1 MKIAI
6 VHDWLT
12 GMRGGERC
20 LEVFCDLFPQADLF
34 SLLHIPGSISE
45 KIEQHSIS
53 TSFLQKFPKIKSHYR
68 YYLPIMPLAV
78 KGWDFKGY
86 DLILSSSHCVA
97 KGIKVPPE
105 IPHLCYCF
113 TPMRYVWDQ
122 FENYFS
128 KEKAKTSVRW
138 VMKGLR
144 PWLRQ
149 WDVNTNTNV
158 SQFVAISKFVQKRIE
173 SFYKRESTVLYPPVD
188 TTFFSPQGN
197 SKKDFYLMVSA
208 FAPYKRVDL
217 AIKAFNELGIPLVVI
232 GDGQE
237 AESLKKIA
245 NPNIKFLGW
254 VSDEELRTYYEQCR
268 AIIFPAEED
277 FGIVPLEAQAMGS
290 PVICYGKGGV
300 LETVIPNQ
308 SSWCSET
315 EIPLEKTSLPTG
327 IYFYSQNEHAII
339 HAVKHFET
347 VESSFC
353 SQTLRKHAL
362 QFDKKIFSQKF
373 NTLIKE
379 RFKEAYAKEI

>member
-12 GMRGGERC
+12 GMRGGEKC

-45 KIEQHSIS
+45 KIEQHSIN

-68 YYLPIMPLAV
+68 YYLPIMPFAV
-78 KGWDFKGY
+78 RGWDFKGY

-97 KGIKVPPE
+97 KGIIVPPE

-138 VMKGLR
+138 IMKGLR

-149 WDVNTNTNV
+149 WDVGANKNV
-158 SQFVAISKFVQKRIE
+158 SQFVAISKFVQKRIQN
-173 SFYKRESTVLYPPVD
+173 FYKRDSTVLYPPVD
-188 TTFFSPQGN
+188 TSFFCPQGN
-197 SKKDFYLMVSA
+197 VKKDFYLMVSA

-217 AIKAFNELGIPLVVI
+217 AIKAFNELGIPLIVI

-237 AESLKKIA
+237 VESLKKIA
-245 NPNIKFLGW
+245 NSNIKFLGW
-254 VSDEELRTYYEQCR
+254 VSDNELRDYYEQCR

-300 LETVIPNQ
+300 LETVIPDQ
-308 SSWCSET
+308 GSWCKET
-315 EIPLEKTSLPTG
+315 DIPVEKTSQPTG
-327 IYFYSQNEHAII
+327 VYFYSQNEHYLIK
-339 HAVKHFET
+339 AVKHFET
-347 VESSFC
+347 IESSFC
-353 SQTLRKHAL
+353 RQALRKHAL
-362 QFDKKIFSQKF
+362 LYDKKIFSQKF
-373 NTLIKE
+373 NELIKE
-379 RFKEAYAKEI
+379 RFKEPYAKEI